1 MKKIVILI
9 QNNTLF
15 FTYRKSGPIRE
26 DLMNTNIISD
36 SELVF
41 TDDYIKENKKL
52 VLPFLEEL
60 CEMNH
65 IDTLTIQN
73 NELAIF
79 ITELFAKLKI
89 NKIKIKKQENMTYTL
104 CEKLLKMKY
113 LHEVEC
119 YSIPEFMLELLDN
132 HHIKVTTHS
141 EIFYLSSFMSQ
152 NGLTD
157 YSKIYYTKAIKIY
170 NQLTEEDQEDF
181 IAFLKINKYLK
192 IISLMKFQKKDIEF
206 ILENLKRYH
215 FKNIY
220 LELHENITK
229 ENDYLYLKQLNKK
242 YAKSHL
248 EIGLYY
254 SDEYLKDNLM
264 KQIIINT
271 LKLCAIII
279 TCFIIGMVGYVSVD
293 NYFAMQEVSAI
304 QENVK
309 ETMQNTEDIELPETD
324 DDNLVIKNKYIAA
337 LLSINKDVVGY
348 LKVNNTNVD
357 YPVVISDDNK
367 YYLNKNLYGEDDK
380 NGWIYMDFRNSDKY
394 LNDNTIIYG
403 HNMYYSGVMFGT
415 LHRVLNSSWYNN
427 EENLNIQFDTMYESM
442 TWRIYS
448 IYTIPKTSDYLK
460 VTFKTDEEKQEYIDM
475 TKNRSIKDF
484 QVEVTTDD
492 KLLTLSTCT
501 GDNDRLVIHA
511 RLNTNTEEQDP
522 NLTDNELPLD

>member
-1 MKKIVILI
+1 
-9 QNNTLF
+9 
-15 FTYRKSGPIRE
+15 
-26 DLMNTNIISD
+26 
-36 SELVF
+36 
-41 TDDYIKENKKL
+41 
-52 VLPFLEEL
+52 
-60 CEMNH
+60 
-65 IDTLTIQN
+65 
-73 NELAIF
+73 
-79 ITELFAKLKI
+79 
-89 NKIKIKKQENMTYTL
+89 
-104 CEKLLKMKY
+104 
-113 LHEVEC
+113 
-119 YSIPEFMLELLDN
+119 
-132 HHIKVTTHS
+132 
-141 EIFYLSSFMSQ
+141 
-152 NGLTD
+152 
-157 YSKIYYTKAIKIY
+157 
-170 NQLTEEDQEDF
+170 
-181 IAFLKINKYLK
+181 
-192 IISLMKFQKKDIEF
+192 MKFQKKDIEF

-484 QVEVTTDD
+484 QDEVTTDD

>member
-1 MKKIVILI
+1 MKKIVIHI
-9 QNNTLF
+9 QNSTLIF
-15 FTYRKSGPIRE
+15 SYRKSTLIRE

-41 TDDYIKENKKL
+41 TDDYILENKKL

-65 IDTLTIQN
+65 INTITFQN
-73 NELAIF
+73 NEIAFTLL
-79 ITELFAKLKI
+79 ELFEKI
-89 NKIKIKKQENMTYTL
+89 KIWTIKIKKQENLTYEV
-104 CEKLLKMKY
+104 CEKLMKIKH
-113 LHEVEC
+113 LHEIDC
-119 YSIPEFMLELLDN
+119 YSIPEFLLELLDS

-141 EIFYLSSFMSQ
+141 EIFYISPFMSQ
-152 NGLTD
+152 NKLTD
-157 YSKIYYTKAIKIY
+157 YTKIYYAKTIKIY
-170 NQLTEEDQEDF
+170 DKLTEEDKEDF
-181 IAFLKINKYLK
+181 IAFLKINRYLK
-192 IISLMKFQKKDIEF
+192 QITLLKLEKEDLEY
-206 ILENLKRYH
+206 ILEMLKVYR

-229 ENDYLYLKQLNKK
+229 EEDYLYLKKLNKAYHK
-242 YAKSHL
+242 NHL

-254 SDEYLKDNLM
+254 SEEYLQDNLM

-279 TCFIIGMVGYVSVD
+279 ICFIVGMITYVSID
-293 NYFAMQEVSAI
+293 NYFAMQEVTKI

-309 ETMQNTEDIELPETD
+309 ETMDNTEEIELPGTEVTEG
-324 DDNLVIKNKYIAA
+324 LVIKNKYIAS
-337 LLSINKDVVGY
+337 LLAINPDIVGY
-348 LKVNNTNVD
+348 LKVNNTNID
-357 YPVVISDDNK
+357 YPVVLSNDNK
-367 YYLNKNLYGEDDK
+367 RYLNQNLYGEEDK
-380 NGWIYMDFRNSDKY
+380 NGWIFMDFRNSDKF

-415 LHRVLNSSWYNN
+415 LHRVLYSSWYNN

-460 VTFKTDEEKQEYIDM
+460 VNFETIEEKQAYIDM
-475 TKNRSIKDF
+475 TKNRSIKNF
-484 QVEVTTDD
+484 GTEVTTND

-501 GDNDRLVIHA
+501 GDNERLVVHA
-511 RLNTNTEEQDP
+511 ILNKNTEEQAQD
-522 NLTDNELPLD
+522 